1 MTENNGLVN
10 FDGDIKQVIEQIFSL
25 RESNMISAL
34 LISLLI
40 IISSIHALDWNY
52 NYYDDAIDAKTA
64 EDWSIEFDIDIL
76 TSEHTEV
83 WQDEEVKVIDFFM
96 EDFSVRED
104 FYIGAIFITIIP
116 EVGDGADLTDPLV
129 QCDAIAGDIE
139 VNDLTAQWDY
149 QGNNLSGQDSSCE
162 NIYLDLQI
170 YPGYTGENLTSDAPN
185 EFQALMPWTINGWGE
200 GVMEIK
206 VELDV
211 NSVDQLGP
219 VSQDEDEEITI
230 LVEVHT
236 FNTNAVLNN

>member
-1 MTENNGLVN
+1 MKEDNELVN
-10 FDGDIKQVIEQIFSL
+10 FDGDIKQVIEQIFTL

-34 LISLLI
+34 LISLVI

-96 EDFSVRED
+96 EDFQLTEGY
-104 FYIGAIFITIIP
+104 FIGAINVIIIP
-116 EVGDGADLTDPLV
+116 EVGDNADLTDPLV
-129 QCDAIAGDIE
+129 QCDAIAADIE
-139 VNDLTAQWDY
+139 VNELTAQWSSDD
-149 QGNNLSGQDSSCE
+149 NNLTGQDSSCE
-162 NIYLDLQI
+162 NIFLYLQV
-170 YPGYTGENLTSDAPN
+170 YPDFTGDNKTSDAPN
-185 EFQALMPWTINGWGE
+185 EFQALMPWNNDGWGE
-200 GVMEIK
+200 GVLEIK

-219 VSQDEDEEITI
+219 ISQDDDEEITI
-230 LVEVHT
+230 VVEVLT
-236 FNTNAVLNN
+236 FMPTATNNE

>member
-1 MTENNGLVN
+1 MVDENSQGEFKGELKE
-10 FDGDIKQVIEQIFSL
+10 ILHELFSL
-25 RESNMISAL
+25 KESNIASAFFFS
-34 LISLLI
+34 LILI
-40 IISSIHALDWNY
+40 MSVIHTFDWQK
-52 NYYDDAIDAKTA
+52 NYYDDAIDAKT
-64 EDWSIEFDIDIL
+64 EKDWSIEFEIETL

-83 WQDEEVKVIDFFM
+83 WQDEEIKVIDFFM
-96 EDFSVRED
+96 DDFTVRED
-104 FYIGAIFITIIP
+104 YYIGAIFITIIP

-139 VNDLTAQWDY
+139 VNDLTAQWNY
-149 QGNNLSGQDSSCE
+149 EGNNLSGQDSSCE

-170 YPGYTGENLTSDAPN
+170 YPEYSGNNESSDAPN
-185 EFQALMPWTINGWGE
+185 EFQALMPWNLQGWGE
-200 GVMEIK
+200 GTLSIS

-230 LVEVHT
+230 IVEVHT